1 MRNIISSTLWV
12 AFCLPLLVAIPEAAF
27 AIPAITCHCFTDRS
41 YDPARPTLA
50 DPYFLAS
57 TQNSFLAAVFSVDK
71 KEIVVK
77 KQTGTASDDLWI
89 AYWIA
94 SNGRSLTPD
103 AVLRAYQGKKNWPD
117 TISVLGIPTKNL
129 GARFSSALKSNPSSG
144 RLSDAIVDE
153 LLIRYRMQ
161 NETELAALRKEHGT
175 NQEIILA
182 SFIAIKSRQ
191 PASLLLQDVKRGSR
205 SWGAV
210 LDSIKLG
217 PHEIQN
223 EMSALVKRSSS

>member
-1 MRNIISSTLWV
+1 MRNFIPSTLWV
-12 AFCLPLLVAIPEAAF
+12 AICLPMLFVIPEAVL

-41 YDPARPTLA
+41 YDPARPALA

-57 TQNSFLAAVFSVDK
+57 TQNSFMATVFSADK

-103 AVLRAYQGKKNWPD
+103 AVLRAYQGKKNWRD
-117 TISVLGIPTKNL
+117 TISFLGIPTKNL
-129 GARFSSALKSNPSSG
+129 GVRFSSALKSNSSSD

-153 LLIRYRMQ
+153 LLVRYKMQ
-161 NETELAALRKEHGT
+161 NDTELAALPKIR
-175 NQEIILA
+175 ID
-182 SFIAIKSRQ
+182 R
-191 PASLLLQDVKRGSR
+191 
-205 SWGAV
+205 
-210 LDSIKLG
+210 
-217 PHEIQN
+217 
-223 EMSALVKRSSS
+223 